1 MFLGRNMG
9 STSQS
14 DGNLMRKTLGSKNYT
29 HFMLCPLKE
38 WIRLGENPSQKPM
51 FLTPQNVT
59 SISGTLEVNGRP
71 LSAAKQ

>member
-14 DGNLMRKTLGSKNYT
+14 DGNLMRKTLGSKN
-29 HFMLCPLKE
+29 FERMDSF
-38 WIRLGENPSQKPM
+38 RGNPSQKPM
-51 FLTPQNVT
+51 FLTPQNVP